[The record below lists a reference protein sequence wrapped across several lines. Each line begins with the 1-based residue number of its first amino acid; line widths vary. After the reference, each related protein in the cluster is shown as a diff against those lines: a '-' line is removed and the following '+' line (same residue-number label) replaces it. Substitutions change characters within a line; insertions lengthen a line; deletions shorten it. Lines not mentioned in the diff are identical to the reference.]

1 MYQLKFLFFHRSGFF
16 FRKNVEVLLMG
27 LRYGK
32 LRLRINISFRQY
44 VILKKKKKN
53 DFGDLSLLSS
63 VSLDL
68 DGIAGGLALLEI
80 L

>member
-32 LRLRINISFRQY
+32 LWLRINISSRYY
-44 VILKKKKKN
+44 VILKTKKKKKKR
-53 DFGDLSLLSS
+53 FW
-63 VSLDL
+63 
-68 DGIAGGLALLEI
+68 
-80 L
+80 